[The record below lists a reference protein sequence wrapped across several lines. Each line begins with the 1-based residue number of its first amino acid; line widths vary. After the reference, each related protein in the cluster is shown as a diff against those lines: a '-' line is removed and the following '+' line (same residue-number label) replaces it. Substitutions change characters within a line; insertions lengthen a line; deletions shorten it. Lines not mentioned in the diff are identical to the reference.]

1 MASCSANGKRA
12 LGEILRKLCE
22 WKGVKIIEAECC
34 FDHIHMLVEIPP
46 KMSVSSFVGYLKGK
60 SSLMINAFRWLRE
73 RSDRNSKPPAMPV
86 EPKTL
91 YIKNTF
97 SIKRS
102 CSSSRPQSKR
112 CFLWQK
118 NKIWHIR
125 NGCVSTI
132 LSSHL
137 SIGENLSMGNTVKRL
152 EEFCDSYAVTKAW
165 RFWKGI

>member
-1 MASCSANGKRA
+1 MPAVLAKETAQRGCSSVGRA
-12 LGEILRKLCE
+12 LEWHSRGQEFNSLQLHQNFGSREI
-22 WKGVKIIEAECC
+22 
-34 FDHIHMLVEIPP
+34 
-46 KMSVSSFVGYLKGK
+46 VSLFF
-60 SSLMINAFRWLRE
+60 NAFRWLRE

-97 SIKRS
+97 SIERS

-112 CFLWQK
+112 CFLWRK

-132 LSSHL
+132 LSSPR

-152 EEFCDSYAVTKAW
+152 EEFYDSYAVTKGW

>member
-1 MASCSANGKRA
+1 MQELK
-12 LGEILRKLCE
+12 K
-22 WKGVKIIEAECC
+22 
-34 FDHIHMLVEIPP
+34 
-46 KMSVSSFVGYLKGK
+46 SFVSLPTVRIFLTTDHTNRNPEALAYLR
-60 SSLMINAFRWLRE
+60 SELFINAFRWLRE

-132 LSSHL
+132 LSSPL

-152 EEFCDSYAVTKAW
+152 EEFYDSYVVTKAW
-165 RFWKGI
+165 RFSKGI